1 MLQTLLRNHV
11 LANLAFGLVLVIGTL
26 SYLLLPR
33 QQDPTINFNWII
45 VTTVLPGAAALDVEQ
60 KVTDPLE
67 DAIRNVR
74 NMKFVTS
81 NSRESVSSLLVRFED
96 IDARTFDKR
105 INDLR
110 REIQNAEDELPEQA
124 EDPEIL
130 EITSANA
137 FPSATIAVVGRA
149 DDENLRQQARN
160 VEKDLER
167 LSGVDRVDPI
177 GLSDP
182 ELQVRFDP
190 AALEALALSPS
201 QLADT
206 VSGFFQDIAA
216 GNLRLGSQDWLVRL
230 VGSDSDPRSLAT
242 RPVVG
247 APGEVTL
254 GDLARVQRLVAAV
267 AAFRQDPPS

>member
-110 REIQNAEDELPEQA
+110 REIQNAEDELPEDDREVQA
-124 EDPEIL
+124 G
-130 EITSANA
+130 TATVQ
-137 FPSATIAVVGRA
+137 PSHHVLG
-149 DDENLRQQARN
+149 Q
-160 VEKDLER
+160 DL
-167 LSGVDRVDPI
+167 
-177 GLSDP
+177 
-182 ELQVRFDP
+182 
-190 AALEALALSPS
+190 S
-201 QLADT
+201 QLPAQR
-206 VSGFFQDIAA
+206 G
-216 GNLRLGSQDWLVRL
+216 RR
-230 VGSDSDPRSLAT
+230 
-242 RPVVG
+242 
-247 APGEVTL
+247 
-254 GDLARVQRLVAAV
+254 ARVAARLL
-267 AAFRQDPPS
+267 DHMLS